1 MGHWCTSIDLTET
14 ISVLLSTKKKRHVQ
28 YFRLYMHI
36 INFDQNQINVISLR
50 RFHGQLKPSVFRSLL
65 RFVERDTRQFVNN

>member
-1 MGHWCTSIDLTET
+1 M
-14 ISVLLSTKKKRHVQ
+14 LLSTKKRHAQ

-50 RFHGQLKPSVFRSLL
+50 RFHGQLKASVFQSLL
-65 RFVERDTRQFVNN
+65 RFVESDTRKIVANYGTYA